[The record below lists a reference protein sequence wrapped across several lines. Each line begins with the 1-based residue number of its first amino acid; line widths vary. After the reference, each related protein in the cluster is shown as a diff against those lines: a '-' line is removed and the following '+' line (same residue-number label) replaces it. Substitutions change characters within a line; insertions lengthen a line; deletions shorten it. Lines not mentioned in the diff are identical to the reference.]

1 MLSITGYLRNCPLGK
16 DSMLRITLLDGLE
29 QVTLKLEGSLVGIWV
44 KETETAWR
52 SAKSASAGR
61 PLVLDLKAVNRVDQ
75 AGVYLLALLR
85 QRGVR
90 LVASGTAMAEIVRTI
105 EKEWP
110 RNEGESINGK
120 ATERKKT

>member
-1 MLSITGYLRNCPLGK
+1 
-16 DSMLRITLLDGLE
+16 MLRITLLDEPE
-29 QVTLKLEGSLVGIWV
+29 QVTLKLEGCLIGVWV

-52 SAKSASAGR
+52 SAQLASAGR
-61 PLVLDLKAVNRVDQ
+61 PLVLDMRAVDRIDQ

-110 RNEGESINGK
+110 WNEGESINGK
-120 ATERKKT
+120 ANEEKTK